1 MAGMDGVLAQF
12 KNYTRGECCAA
23 CVSNSNCA
31 AATSS
36 AAVAVASAATAAGV
50 CTLRTNGSATVGSG
64 RTAATAVVRDVAQMH
79 QGGRYGRWEHDS
91 DQLPVY
97 CYELDQ
103 VHDAADAAG
112 LGYAC

>member
-64 RTAATAVVRDVAQMH
+64 RTTATAVVRDVAQMH